1 MFQHPSSK
9 KPLAPLEGRRVLDLS
24 CYLPGPWLTR
34 VLCDLGAEVLKVE
47 PPGGEGLRHLPPLQD
62 GVGKAYMALN
72 AGKEVIE
79 LDLKKPEE
87 RDSLL
92 DRIPSF
98 DVLVESYRPG
108 KLAKLGLSM
117 EELHTRN
124 PRLVVCSVSG
134 YGQSS
139 QRAGHDLNYTA
150 RAGTLGLFGPPDGPP
165 QVPGVQIADI
175 GGALHGVIGVLA
187 ALMEGSGR
195 HLDISI
201 ARSTLP
207 FAVMAL
213 AGDAGVRGRGM
224 FTGGAAGC
232 QVYETRDGGYM
243 ALAALEPHFF
253 ARFCELA
260 GIPQCSPW
268 TEESI
273 PALRETF
280 LSRTRAEW
288 IALLDG
294 EDVCCEPV
302 LSRDE
307 ALADTEVGADWQS
320 WRGFSVLRASLGGPP
335 PELG

>member
-1 MFQHPSSK
+1 MFQHPSSN

-24 CYLPGPWLTR
+24 RYLPGPWLTR

-47 PPGGEGLRHLPPLQD
+47 PPGGDGLRHLPPLQD

-72 AGKEVIE
+72 AGKKVIE
-79 LDLKKPEE
+79 LNLKSSED
-87 RDSLL
+87 RDALL
-92 DRIPSF
+92 DLVEDS

-108 KLAKLGLSM
+108 KLAKLGLGA
-117 EELHTRN
+117 EHLHQRN
-124 PRLVVCSVSG
+124 PKLVVCSVSG
-134 YGQSS
+134 YGQAS
-139 QRAGHDLNYTA
+139 QRAGHDLNYAA
-150 RAGTLGLFGPPDGPP
+150 RAGVLGLFGPHDGPP

-187 ALMEGSGR
+187 ALMEGCGR

-213 AGDAGVRGRGM
+213 AGDAGVRGRSM

-243 ALAALEPHFF
+243 ALAALESHFF

-268 TEESI
+268 SEESI
-273 PALRETF
+273 PTLREVF
-280 LSRTRAEW
+280 LSRTREEW
-288 IALLDG
+288 VALLEG

-302 LSRDE
+302 LTREE
-307 ALADTEVGADWQS
+307 ALADAEVGPDWQS
-320 WRGFSVLRASLGGPP
+320 WGGFGVLRASLGGPP
-335 PELG
+335 PELC